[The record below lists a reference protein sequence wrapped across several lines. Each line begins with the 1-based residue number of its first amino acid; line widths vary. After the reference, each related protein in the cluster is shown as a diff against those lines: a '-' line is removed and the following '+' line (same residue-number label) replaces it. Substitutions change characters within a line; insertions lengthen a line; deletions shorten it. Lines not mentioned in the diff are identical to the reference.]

1 VPDPAPIASTA
12 YSGEKHFRWRG
23 ADVSRIEGL
32 SDAVFAL
39 CLALLALNV
48 DVPQTYAEMQVLF
61 FEVPAFLAT
70 FAILGMIWHTHYL
83 FFRRYGLRDGLTTFL
98 NAILLFLVLLYVY
111 PLKFL
116 FTAVFDLFFSG
127 FSEPPHNAQGGVMFG
142 GEFGWENMRTLMM
155 IYAIGYATVFGVFV
169 LLYQRAWAYR
179 ELLNLDDVEG
189 AYTLQYRR
197 INMIHVGFGL
207 TSFLIAFVL
216 PNQQCHYAGWL
227 FGLTG
232 PVFYWNGRNWDK
244 QLKGLLAQR
253 EPAAS

>member
-1 VPDPAPIASTA
+1 MTEYATIASSA
-12 YSGEKHFRWRG
+12 HSGEKYFRWRG

-48 DVPQTYAEMQVLF
+48 DVPQTYQELQVLF
-61 FEVPAFLAT
+61 SEVPAFLAT

-116 FTAVFDLFFSG
+116 FTAVFDLFASG
-127 FSEPPHNAQGGVMFG
+127 FSESPTNAAGGEMFG
-142 GEFGWENMRTLMM
+142 GADGWENMRSLML
-155 IYAIGYATVFGVFV
+155 IYAVGYATVFGVFV
-169 LLYQRAWAYR
+169 LLYQRAWSQR
-179 ELLNLDDVEG
+179 GRLKLDSVEL

-197 INMIHVGFGL
+197 INLIHVSLGI
-207 TSFLIAFVL
+207 TSFLIAFFL
-216 PNQQCHYAGWL
+216 PTRYCYLAGWF
-227 FGLTG
+227 FGFAG
-232 PVFYWNGRNWDK
+232 PVFYLNGRNWDK
-244 QLKGLLAQR
+244 QLKALLAQR
-253 EPAAS
+253 AAS